1 MQPGPLIYG
10 LCKAVLCYRHK
21 VEWLPR
27 RIVWLTNI
35 YFLTLYRKTLPTPL
49 LGQWGWGHEAEGDI
63 QFRTFSF
70 CSSRSCPSRVH
81 PRRALRGE
89 DLYPVETAQWDQ
101 WGHHAL
107 RGKEARCSS
116 RLLWLHSIDFS
127 QRLVNTY
134 SVQSS
139 AKGMK
144 VSGTYRHSGKATQRH
159 TVELS
164 QCPNNEETGHT
175 VHQSD
180 SRSLQERQVILV

>member
-10 LCKAVLCYRHK
+10 LCKAVLCYRHE

-89 DLYPVETAQWDQ
+89 DLHPVETAQ
-101 WGHHAL
+101 
-107 RGKEARCSS
+107 
-116 RLLWLHSIDFS
+116 
-127 QRLVNTY
+127 
-134 SVQSS
+134 
-139 AKGMK
+139 
-144 VSGTYRHSGKATQRH
+144 
-159 TVELS
+159 
-164 QCPNNEETGHT
+164 
-175 VHQSD
+175 
-180 SRSLQERQVILV
+180 